1 MNLIFMGIIP
11 FVLLIVLNSLML
23 RSLVRQ
29 NRSRAANAANMMLCN
44 AKEVALAKVSGAG
57 RITIYNMNNLHLNHP
72 ADKASLSE
80 CRILSPF
87 LRSR

>member
-1 MNLIFMGIIP
+1 MGIIP

-44 AKEVALAKVSGAG
+44 AKEVALAKVSGAR
-57 RITIYNMNNLHLNHP
+57 RITIYNMNNLRLNHHP

-80 CRILSPF
+80 CIMLLPF